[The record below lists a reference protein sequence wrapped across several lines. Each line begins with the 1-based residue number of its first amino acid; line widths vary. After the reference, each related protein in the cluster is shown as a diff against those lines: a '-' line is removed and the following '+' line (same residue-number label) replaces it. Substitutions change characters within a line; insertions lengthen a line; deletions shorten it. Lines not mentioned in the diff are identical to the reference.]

1 MGTGSLNGKTATL
14 LQALAGAVI
23 AGLVAYFTAQNTTN
37 ERLTK
42 VETQSDERWLYVQSS
57 LTRIENNQNVDRNEL
72 RRILQDWA
80 NGIDRRTGEPL
91 PLQRSIE
98 QGR

>member
-1 MGTGSLNGKTATL
+1 MAGSLNGKTATL
-14 LQALAGAVI
+14 LQAVAGAVI

-42 VETQSDERWLYVQSS
+42 VETQGAERWEYVKDA
-57 LTRIENNQNVDRNEL
+57 LERIERNQNADRAEI
-72 RRILQDWA
+72 RDILQDWR

-91 PLQRSIE
+91 PLQRAI
-98 QGR
+98 QP

>member
-1 MGTGSLNGKTATL
+1 MAGPLNGKTGEFL
-14 LQALAGAVI
+14 RWVI
-23 AGLVAYFTAQNTTN
+23 GIIGVMLVSYYTAQNSTN

-42 VETQSDERWLYVQSS
+42 IETRWESIRES
-57 LTRIENNQNVDRNEL
+57 LVRIESRLDRRDEED
-72 RRILQDWA
+72 RQRYADWL

-91 PLQRSIE
+91 PLQRAIE

>member
-1 MGTGSLNGKTATL
+1 MSGSLNGKTGEL
-14 LQALAGAVI
+14 MRWVIGLCVAVI
-23 AGLVAYFTAQNTTN
+23 VSYFTAQNATN

-42 VETQSDERWLYVQSS
+42 VETQGAERWEYLKQTLS
-57 LTRIENNQNVDRNEL
+57 RIESKQDEDRADFRRTL
-72 RRILQDWA
+72 REWA

-91 PLQRSIE
+91 PLQRVIE